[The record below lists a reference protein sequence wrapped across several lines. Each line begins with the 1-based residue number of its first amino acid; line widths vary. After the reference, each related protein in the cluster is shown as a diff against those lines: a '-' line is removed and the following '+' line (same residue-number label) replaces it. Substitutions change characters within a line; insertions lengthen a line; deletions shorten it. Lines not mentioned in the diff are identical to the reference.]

1 MSPLYKQGYTWNFFR
16 KTAVSLNYMWYS
28 LIIGLIIS
36 SLDLIPNE
44 LHDLHLSKTDINY
57 NSQNQAIEIS
67 LHLFIDDLEL
77 ALEAY
82 GQRSLLICTEKES
95 SSAETYIAQ
104 YIEDH
109 LKMRVDNQEHQ
120 IEFIGK
126 EASDDLMGVWCYFEL
141 TNIAPPKS
149 INVSIDFFNE
159 LYDDQKNVLFIN
171 YNEDNKEYF
180 LLNKN
185 KEQAQM
191 SINHE

>member
-1 MSPLYKQGYTWNFFR
+1 VLHTKHAYSWNFFMQ
-16 KTAVSLNYMWYS
+16 TTVSLNYMCYS
-28 LIIGLIIS
+28 LLLNLILS
-36 SLDLIPNE
+36 SLSLIPNE

-57 NSQNQAIEIS
+57 NSENQSIEIS

-82 GQRSLLICTEKES
+82 GQESLLICTEKES

-109 LKMRVDNQEHQ
+109 LTMKINDQEHQ

-126 EASDDLMGVWCYFEL
+126 EAGDDLMGVWCYFEL
-141 TNIAPPKS
+141 TNIVAPQS
-149 INVSIDFFNE
+149 IDVSIDFFNE
-159 LYDDQKNVLFIN
+159 LYDDQKNVLLIN
-171 YNEDNKEYF
+171 YDEDNKEYF

-185 KEQAQM
+185 KEQAQL